1 MSHSYVNW
9 PEGKH
14 SWLSP
19 TFWIAKF
26 MEFSPF
32 LECKW
37 ETRGTVRSHHEK
49 KPPTHSCTRPVDDF
63 PVLISIMTL
72 GAALKCWFRSKFVY
86 FCWSLSIFSS
96 VQPHSPLLVHW
107 FTKKWW
113 NQSEELEKWVPLTLN
128 ETCFIMFLRK
138 CPMKM
143 EVFSLREPWK
153 PSKLGDSPQNQLVLV
168 APFEAGM
175 KFNWLPWL
183 LDFRGVGGLRKLRI
197 YVLLTW

>member
-1 MSHSYVNW
+1 MIINGPPPIPWMRAKRCQYQHSYGSHGIFEMVMSHSYVNW

-86 FCWSLSIFSS
+86 FCWSLSIF
-96 VQPHSPLLVHW
+96 
-107 FTKKWW
+107 
-113 NQSEELEKWVPLTLN
+113 
-128 ETCFIMFLRK
+128 R
-138 CPMKM
+138 
-143 EVFSLREPWK
+143 VFSLTPRCWFT
-153 PSKLGDSPQNQLVLV
+153 GSPKNGEIKAKNLKNGYPL
-168 APFEAGM
+168 PLM
-175 KFNWLPWL
+175 KHVSSCF
-183 LDFRGVGGLRKLRI
+183 
-197 YVLLTW
+197 

>member
-1 MSHSYVNW
+1 MAVPNFLNSTIHGVFSIFGMQMGDPW
-9 PEGKH
+9 HRAIP
-14 SWLSP
+14 SWKEAADAFLYAARRWFPCFDFNHDSWSR
-19 TFWIAKF
+19 T
-26 MEFSPF
+26 EVLVPF
-32 LECKW
+32 KVCL
-37 ETRGTVRSHHEK
+37 
-49 KPPTHSCTRPVDDF
+49 F
-63 PVLISIMTL
+63 LL
-72 GAALKCWFRSKFVY
+72 KFVY
-86 FCWSLSIFSS
+86 FSS